1 MAVFQNGR
9 SRNADGLANA
19 ELACKNVLSLP
30 IEPLQKEEV
39 TSRVIDAVREAVKNA
54 GKI

>member
-9 SRNADGLANA
+9 SKIADGLEIA

-30 IEPLQKEEV
+30 IEPLQKEEE
-39 TSRVIDAVREAVKNA
+39 TAHIIDCIK
-54 GKI
+54 GFYCGG

>member
-9 SRNADGLANA
+9 SKIADGLANA

-30 IEPLQKEEV
+30 IEPLQREEV
-39 TSRVIDAVREAVKNA
+39 TAQVIEAVREAVKNP
-54 GKI
+54 